1 VNLAA
6 DRRRIASGE
15 PLRVVVLVDRDD
27 DDRERPK
34 AGLERMA
41 AASGLSTNSSP
52 ADDGRFVVLNRI
64 VIEELE
70 SWFIGDPSALR
81 KAFASLPKITQ
92 NAGLFRNPDNGGS
105 WEALPRFL
113 KRNGICKSSLPKI
126 DAARRIAPHMNL
138 AQNRSR
144 SLSGLCGWHGV
155 IDATRIPVNLELLT
169 WAGER
174 AGLDMLALVG
184 RSPKLSEWESGEL
197 QPTLR
202 QLEDFARAVLVL
214 CQRTTGSVPRLCPR
228 ARAAE
233 SRPNGWPRMRV

>member
-1 VNLAA
+1 LAA

-144 SLSGLCGWHGV
+144 SLWVFVDGM
-155 IDATRIPVNLELLT
+155 ALLT
-169 WAGER
+169 RPA
-174 AGLDMLALVG
+174 
-184 RSPKLSEWESGEL
+184 SPSTSS
-197 QPTLR
+197 
-202 QLEDFARAVLVL
+202 
-214 CQRTTGSVPRLCPR
+214 C
-228 ARAAE
+228 
-233 SRPNGWPRMRV
+233 